1 MNCEFPH
8 QRTYKEL
15 HIYLYILPACIH
27 RTNKFRAVQKQKK
40 EGAGVSSRRVAINN
54 NKKTIAGR

>member
-40 EGAGVSSRRVAINN
+40 EGARE
-54 NKKTIAGR
+54 